1 MSKFEISWEKMR
13 KEERKRFR
21 FTRSLRPT
29 STTSKAKGLHFFI
42 FIYFFF
48 NLIDNMLQGSPNLY
62 WDFRSL
68 KNISY
73 QLT

>member
-42 FIYFFF
+42 FIYLFF
-48 NLIDNMLQGSPNLY
+48 
-62 WDFRSL
+62 
-68 KNISY
+68 
-73 QLT
+73 